1 MNCGGR
7 MKRLLM
13 CCILASVAPAFAQLG
28 PVGPSLAFG
37 FHANF
42 TNLNLP
48 GPSVN
53 GATPLEDVYGG
64 GYGGGV
70 HLDISFVTLGLRVSG
85 DYFTFSPDN
94 DKYRSALAAL
104 VGSAASQFSLNGGR
118 VSIISGNVN
127 AKMGVLPIPILSP
140 YLTGGI
146 GLARISADETK
157 VIFQGQPT
165 QGFPSFSSETKTS
178 FNIGAG
184 VDLNVGVALFLEVK
198 YTWILTDNKT
208 STYVPV
214 TIGITF

>member
-1 MNCGGR
+1 
-7 MKRLLM
+7 MKRLFV
-13 CCILASVAPAFAQLG
+13 CCILVCSSSAFGQLG
-28 PVGPSLAFG
+28 PIGPSVGFG
-37 FHANF
+37 VHASF
-42 TNLNLP
+42 TNINLP

-53 GATPLEDVYGG
+53 GTNPLQDVYGG
-64 GYGGGV
+64 GYGGGA
-70 HLDISFVTLGLRVSG
+70 HLDISFVTLGIRVSG

-94 DKYRSALAAL
+94 DKYRAALAAL
-104 VGSAASQFSLNGGR
+104 VGSAASQFSLDGGR
-118 VSIISGNVN
+118 VSILSGNVN
-127 AKMGVLPIPILSP
+127 AKMGILPIPILSP

-165 QGFPSFSSETKTS
+165 QSFPSFSSETKTS

-184 VDLNVGVALFLEVK
+184 IDLNVGVALFFEVK